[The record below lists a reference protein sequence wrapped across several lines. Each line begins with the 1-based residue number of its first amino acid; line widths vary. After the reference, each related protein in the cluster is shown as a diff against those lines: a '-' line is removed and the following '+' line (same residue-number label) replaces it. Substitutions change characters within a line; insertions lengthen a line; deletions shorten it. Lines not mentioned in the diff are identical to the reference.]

1 MDSIFRNYYVILNHI
16 TKKEDYHFNIQKSEI
31 KNWRSEEKN
40 SVNWKAYLTT
50 DLLSFVGFKVKNGVI
65 YYQDSKVKFSKSIIN
80 KKEYQVANV
89 HIFYNLIDEDGKT
102 IRSSGISLTKQQ
114 LLFMLTNDIK
124 NPVVEESG
132 K

>member
-1 MDSIFRNYYVILNHI
+1 MDPIFNHFYIIKNQI
-16 TKKEDYHFNIQKSEI
+16 TKKIDYHFNIEKSEI
-31 KNWRSEEKN
+31 KSWRSKEKN

-50 DLLSFVGFKVKNGVI
+50 DFLKFVGFKFKDGVI
-65 YYQDSKVKFSKSIIN
+65 YYQDSKVKFSKSITKN
-80 KKEYQVANV
+80 KEYQVANV
-89 HIFYNLIDEDGKT
+89 HIFYNLFDEDGKM

-114 LLFMLTNDIK
+114 LIFMLTNDIK